1 MITCNDINH
10 FFTTYRENLKKS
22 FQWNDRIFSSASKE
36 EWLASMKCRAVAMN
50 DIFMENQSMI
60 EQVLYPILENP
71 EFLSKEEID
80 LVLTWLKKMYYGEYD
95 EPFFLRLI
103 CLALIPHYERINAME
118 DLLFLYVC
126 AGYTHIEISR
136 TVEPEAGKQAVY
148 YYKKVI
154 SYKDEITNFVNPLSR
169 DYIFIAYANLIR
181 VSPIMGAL
189 SLEEAY
195 DLLNELIAL
204 RKQEK
209 FCQYDE
215 TNPRIPLL
223 VQNTI
228 SSFYNCPPL
237 LDIAGLYPDS
247 PIRKIL
253 SEQVKKYYPECLA
266 EKGSIYNCDN
276 DLVFHYYLV
285 MAREELI
292 SWDKAWMILDDYYLH
307 QLKYLH
313 KNVNVD
319 KNTIYFNQPLYL
331 MEALGKSSIPQDLKQ
346 AKYKFYRD
354 TSANYVKLC
363 PSGFNSYD
371 LNYAI
376 QRFVFNPL
384 LLESFSDRKERE
396 NYIYNM
402 IVCRHINTFTH
413 SVMVA
418 KITDVLLSYILS
430 HKPEILA
437 GFSPYIQTR
446 DDVLLYKNEI
456 FDYIHRAALLH
467 DIGKNALTDII
478 NTQHRKISDYAF
490 SIIKKHPEKGAE
502 YLSRHKD
509 FRMYQDVALGHHIT
523 YDGMGGYPPSFDK
536 NSSPFQAAIDIIR
549 ISDCLD
555 AATDTLSRYYHKP
568 KAFEEIM
575 DEFREGSGTQY
586 NPEMIQLIFDYPDL
600 YTALKLMTGE
610 HREDI
615 YYEIYQ
621 TFIHRN

>member
-50 DIFMENQSMI
+50 DIFQENQSMI
-60 EQVLYPILENP
+60 EQILYPILDDP
-71 EFLSKEEID
+71 EILSEEEID

-103 CLALIPHYERINAME
+103 SLALIPHYERLHATE
-118 DLLFLYVC
+118 DLMFLYIC
-126 AGYTHIEISR
+126 AGYAHLEISR
-136 TVEPEAGKQAVY
+136 TVEPEAGKQAVS
-148 YYKKVI
+148 YYKKVL
-154 SYKDEITNFVNPLSR
+154 SFKDEITTFANPLSR
-169 DYIFIAYANLIR
+169 DYIFISYANLIR
-181 VSPIMGAL
+181 VAPIMGAL

-195 DLLNELIAL
+195 DLVKELIAL
-204 RKQEK
+204 RKQDK

-215 TNPRIPLL
+215 TNPRIPVL

-237 LDIAGLYPDS
+237 LDIAGFYPDS

-253 SEQVKKYYPECLA
+253 SEQVKEYYPKYLA
-266 EKGSIYNCDN
+266 EKGSIYNCN
-276 DLVFHYYLV
+276 SDLVFHYYSV
-285 MAREELI
+285 MAREGLI
-292 SWDKAWMILDDYYLH
+292 SWDKTWMILDDYYLH

-313 KNVNVD
+313 KNVYVD
-319 KNTIYFNQPLYL
+319 KNAVYLNYSLNL
-331 MEALGKSSIPQDLKQ
+331 MEAIKKSTIPQDLKQ

-354 TSANYVKLC
+354 NAANYVKLC

-396 NYIYNM
+396 TYIYDM
-402 IVCRHINTFTH
+402 IVSRHINTFTH

-418 KITDVLLSYILS
+418 KITDVLLSYILTN
-430 HKPEILA
+430 KPELLA

-478 NTQHRKISDYAF
+478 NTQYRKISDYAF

-509 FRMYQDVALGHHIT
+509 FKMYQDVALGHHIS
-523 YDGMGGYPPSFDK
+523 YDGKGGYPSGFDK
-536 NSSPFQAAIDIIR
+536 NSSPFQAAIDLIR

-555 AATDTLSRYYHKP
+555 AATDTLSRYYHTP
-568 KAFEEIM
+568 KSFEEVM
-575 DEFREGSGTQY
+575 NEFQEGSGTLY
-586 NPEMIQLIFDYPDL
+586 HPDIIQLIFDYPDL

-621 TFIHRN
+621 TFIHRK